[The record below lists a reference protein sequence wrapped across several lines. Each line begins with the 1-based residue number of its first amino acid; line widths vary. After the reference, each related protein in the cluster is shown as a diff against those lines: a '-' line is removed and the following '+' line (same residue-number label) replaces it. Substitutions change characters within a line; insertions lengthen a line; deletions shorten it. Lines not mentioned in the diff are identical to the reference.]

1 MKLVVVPML
10 QCTGTE
16 YKTEIEPIIK
26 TLYDLDLCPYRNEK
40 RNTTWNCNTFED
52 CSCCPFDKA
61 NAKVREA
68 LDIIRGIE
76 IKDLSQ

>member
-26 TLYDLDLCPYRNEK
+26 TLDDLDLCPHRNEK
-40 RNTTWNCNTFED
+40 RNTTFNCDTFEE
-52 CSCCPFDKA
+52 CSCCPFGQA

-68 LDIIRGIE
+68 LDIIKGIE
-76 IKDLSQ
+76 VKL

>member
-16 YKTEIEPIIK
+16 YKAEIDPIIK
-26 TLYDLDLCPYRNEK
+26 TLDELDLCPYRNEK
-40 RNTTWNCNTFED
+40 RDTPWNCDPFED
-52 CSCCPFDKA
+52 CSYCPFGQA

-68 LDIIRGIE
+68 LEIIKKIE
-76 IKDLSQ
+76 VKI

>member
-26 TLYDLDLCPYRNEK
+26 TLDELDLCPHRNEK
-40 RNTTWNCNTFED
+40 CNTTWNCDTFED
-52 CSCCPFDKA
+52 CSCCPFSKA
-61 NAKVREA
+61 NVKVREA
-68 LDIIRGIE
+68 LEIIKGIE
-76 IKDLSQ
+76 VKL